1 MDNINEGYVFGLD
14 IGTRSIVGTVGY
26 RVGVDRFVVVAQ
38 EAVEHSTR
46 AVIDGQV
53 HDIKTVSRTIVEVK
67 TALEKR
73 LQQSLGEVSI
83 AAAGRVLKT
92 RTVHV
97 EMEFPEETKVNRD
110 HIRSMEMSGVE
121 KAYEEIR
128 EDTDHKDKK
137 FFCVGYS
144 PARYY
149 LNGYQMDMLEQHPAK
164 SIAIDLIATFL
175 PDEVVEGLYA
185 AVENAG
191 LHVASLTLEPIAAIN
206 VAIPEKFRLLN
217 IALVDVGAGTSD
229 LSIVKDGSVIAYGM
243 IPLAGDEVTEAIA
256 KEYLTDFETAEMIKR
271 KTSQRKIANFK
282 NIFGDALRATREEV
296 SAITEPTVDHITKKI
311 AERILELNG
320 GKTVSAVF
328 IVGGGGLQDGFTKK
342 LADYLELPE
351 KRVAIRGADVLTN
364 IDFPGWDEVRK
375 DSMMVTPIGICLS
388 AYEQSNNFIHVTV
401 NEQPVKLYDNG
412 KVTVLDACLTS
423 GFKKENLFPVKGD
436 SLYYYVNGEKREV
449 KGESGEVVTVRKNH
463 KEVSLNDPV
472 LENDNIVLRPS
483 TKGEKGSITL
493 GQIAEC
499 REELTLKLFGKDIIV
514 PKRVEVNGVPETS
527 MYSVKD
533 DDDIQVFDFH
543 TLSFLYEFAGLDR
556 VDRVL
561 LNGREAGLNARV
573 CDKDVVEELP
583 VQVMKESYAK
593 AAEPAEPAEEK
604 PVREA
609 AASVLGEA
617 APVRGAEASAS
628 GEAAPVRS
636 AEASTSGGTASAG
649 EAVVSRANA
658 AKADDEAAEKQAA
671 KPDDRPKKITSLEE
685 AMAEDPLLK
694 PLKPLPEW
702 MEDIPFDTAK
712 LGSDGRIIPGTNDIK
727 NGITYSQP
735 SESAF
740 KGADQA
746 ILDRI
751 DGIKPAAEPPKPV
764 GLPTHITVNGEQVT
778 IPAKSKHAIFVDV
791 FDVYPFDM
799 SKVGGKRLVTR
810 INGQD
815 KNFTDPLREGDAV
828 EIYWE
833 K

>member
-1 MDNINEGYVFGLD
+1 MDNNYEGYVFGLD

-38 EAVEHSTR
+38 ESVEHSTR
-46 AVIDGQV
+46 AVIDGQI

-67 TALEKR
+67 TALEKK
-73 LQQSLGEVSI
+73 LQQSLSEVSI

-97 EMEFPEETKVNRD
+97 EMDFPEETKVNRD

-229 LSIVKDGSVIAYGM
+229 LSIVKDGTVIAYGM

-256 KEYLTDFETAEMIKR
+256 KEYLTDFETAETIKR
-271 KTSQRKIANFK
+271 KTAQRKIANFK
-282 NIFGDALRATREEV
+282 NIFGDTLRTTREEV
-296 SAITEPTVDHITKKI
+296 VAITESTVDHITKKI
-311 AERILELNG
+311 ADRIIEMNG
-320 GKTVSAVF
+320 GKSVSAVF
-328 IVGGGGLQDGFTKK
+328 IVGGGGLQEGFTEK
-342 LADYLELPE
+342 LADYLDLPL
-351 KRVAIRGADVLTN
+351 KRVAIRGADVLSN
-364 IDFPGWDEVRK
+364 IDFPGDDVRK

-401 NEQPVKLYDNG
+401 NEQPVNLYDNG

-423 GFKKENLFPVKGD
+423 GFKKENLFPVKGE
-436 SLYYYVNGEKREV
+436 SLYYTVNGEKREV
-449 KGESGEVVTVRKNH
+449 KGGSGEVVTVRKNH

-499 REELTLKLFGKDIIV
+499 REEITLKLFGKDIII

-543 TLSFLYEFAGLDR
+543 TVSFLLEFAGLDR

-583 VQVMKESYAK
+583 LQAMNESYAK
-593 AAEPAEPAEEK
+593 TAEPEKLVHEEPKVQQPEPEPVVHEEPKVQKPEPEK
-604 PVREA
+604 PVSA
-609 AASVLGEA
+609 DP
-617 APVRGAEASAS
+617 AP
-628 GEAAPVRS
+628 
-636 AEASTSGGTASAG
+636 
-649 EAVVSRANA
+649 AVM
-658 AKADDEAAEKQAA
+658 
-671 KPDDRPKKITSLEE
+671 PDDGPRKFTSLEE

-712 LGSDGRIIPGTNDIK
+712 LGYDGRIIPGTNDLK

-735 SESAF
+735 SDSSF
-740 KGADQA
+740 SGADKA

-764 GLPTHITVNGEQVT
+764 GVPTHITVNGEQVT
-778 IPAKSKHAIFVDV
+778 IPAKSKSAIFVDV

-815 KNFTDPLREGDAV
+815 KNFTDPLKEGDAV
-828 EIYWE
+828 EIYWQ

>member
-1 MDNINEGYVFGLD
+1 
-14 IGTRSIVGTVGY
+14 IVGTVGY

-38 EAVEHSTR
+38 ESVEHSTR
-46 AVIDGQV
+46 AVIDGQI

-67 TALEKR
+67 TALEKK
-73 LQQSLGEVSI
+73 LQQSLSEVSI

-97 EMEFPEETKVNRD
+97 EMDFPEETKVNRD

-229 LSIVKDGSVIAYGM
+229 LSIVKDGTVIAYGM

-256 KEYLTDFETAEMIKR
+256 KEYLTDFETAETIKR
-271 KTSQRKIANFK
+271 KTAQRKIANFK
-282 NIFGDALRATREEV
+282 NIFGDTLRTTREEV
-296 SAITEPTVDHITKKI
+296 VAITESTVDHITKKI
-311 AERILELNG
+311 ADRIIELNG
-320 GKTVSAVF
+320 GKSVSAVF
-328 IVGGGGLQDGFTKK
+328 IVGGGGLQEGFTEK
-342 LADYLELPE
+342 LAGYLNLPL

-364 IDFPGWDEVRK
+364 IDFPGDDVRK

-423 GFKKENLFPVKGD
+423 GFMKENLFPVKGE
-436 SLYYYVNGEKREV
+436 SLYYTVNGEKREV

-483 TKGEKGSITL
+483 TRGEKGSITL

-499 REELTLKLFGKDIIV
+499 REEITLKLFGKDIII

-543 TLSFLYEFAGLDR
+543 TVSFLLEFAGLDR

-583 VQVMKESYAK
+583 LQAMNESYAK
-593 AAEPAEPAEEK
+593 TAAPEPAKSDVQVKPKVQQNEPVHEEPRVQQTGSEPVAHEELRVQQPEPEKTVSEK
-604 PVREA
+604 PEPTV
-609 AASVLGEA
+609 
-617 APVRGAEASAS
+617 
-628 GEAAPVRS
+628 
-636 AEASTSGGTASAG
+636 
-649 EAVVSRANA
+649 
-658 AKADDEAAEKQAA
+658 
-671 KPDDRPKKITSLEE
+671 KPDDGPRKFTSLEE

-712 LGSDGRIIPGTNDIK
+712 LGSDGRIIPGTNDLK

-735 SESAF
+735 SDSSF
-740 KGADQA
+740 SGADKA

-764 GLPTHITVNGEQVT
+764 GVPTHITVNGEQVT
-778 IPAKSKHAIFVDV
+778 IPAKSKSAIFVDV

-815 KNFTDPLREGDAV
+815 KNFTDPLKEGDAV
-828 EIYWE
+828 EIYWQ

>member
-1 MDNINEGYVFGLD
+1 MDNNYEGYVFGLD

-38 EAVEHSTR
+38 ESVEHSTR
-46 AVIDGQV
+46 AVIDGQI

-67 TALEKR
+67 TALEKK
-73 LQQSLGEVSI
+73 LQQSLSEVSI

-97 EMEFPEETKVNRD
+97 EMDFPEETKVNRD

-229 LSIVKDGSVIAYGM
+229 LSIVKDGTVIAYGM

-256 KEYLTDFETAEMIKR
+256 KEYLTDFETAETIKR
-271 KTSQRKIANFK
+271 KTAQRKIANFK
-282 NIFGDALRATREEV
+282 NIFGDTLRTTREEV
-296 SAITEPTVDHITKKI
+296 VAITESTVDHITKKI
-311 AERILELNG
+311 ADRIIELNG
-320 GKTVSAVF
+320 GKSVSAVF
-328 IVGGGGLQDGFTKK
+328 IVGGGGLQEGFTEK
-342 LADYLELPE
+342 LADYLDLPL
-351 KRVAIRGADVLTN
+351 KRVAIRGADVLSN
-364 IDFPGWDEVRK
+364 IDFPGDDVRK

-423 GFKKENLFPVKGD
+423 GFKKENLFPVKGE
-436 SLYYYVNGEKREV
+436 SLYYTVNGEKREV
-449 KGESGEVVTVRKNH
+449 KGGSGEVVTVRKNH

-499 REELTLKLFGKDIIV
+499 REEITLKLFGKDIII

-543 TLSFLYEFAGLDR
+543 TVSFLLEFAGLDR

-583 VQVMKESYAK
+583 LQAMNESYAK
-593 AAEPAEPAEEK
+593 TAEPEK
-604 PVREA
+604 PVHEEPKVQQAEPEPVVVHEEPKVQQPEPEKPVA
-609 AASVLGEA
+609 ADP
-617 APVRGAEASAS
+617 APV
-628 GEAAPVRS
+628 V
-636 AEASTSGGTASAG
+636 
-649 EAVVSRANA
+649 
-658 AKADDEAAEKQAA
+658 
-671 KPDDRPKKITSLEE
+671 KPDDGPRKFTSLEE
-685 AMAEDPLLK
+685 
-694 PLKPLPEW
+694 
-702 MEDIPFDTAK
+702 
-712 LGSDGRIIPGTNDIK
+712 
-727 NGITYSQP
+727 
-735 SESAF
+735 
-740 KGADQA
+740 
-746 ILDRI
+746 
-751 DGIKPAAEPPKPV
+751 
-764 GLPTHITVNGEQVT
+764 
-778 IPAKSKHAIFVDV
+778 
-791 FDVYPFDM
+791 
-799 SKVGGKRLVTR
+799 
-810 INGQD
+810 
-815 KNFTDPLREGDAV
+815 
-828 EIYWE
+828 
-833 K
+833 

>member
-1 MDNINEGYVFGLD
+1 MDNNYEGYVFGLD

-38 EAVEHSTR
+38 ESVEHSTR
-46 AVIDGQV
+46 AVIDGQI

-73 LQQSLGEVSI
+73 LQQSLSEVSI

-97 EMEFPEETKVNRD
+97 EMDFPEETKVNQD

-229 LSIVKDGSVIAYGM
+229 LSIVKDGAVIAYGM

-256 KEYLTDFETAEMIKR
+256 KEYLTDFETAESVKR

-282 NIFGDALRATREEV
+282 NIFGDSLEATKEEIA
-296 SAITEPTVDHITKKI
+296 AITESTVDHITKKI
-311 AERILELNG
+311 SERIIELNG
-320 GKTVSAVF
+320 GKSVSAVF
-328 IVGGGGLQDGFTKK
+328 IVGGGGLQEGFTEK
-342 LADYLELPE
+342 LASYLDLPL

-364 IDFPGWDEVRK
+364 IDFPGEDVRK

-401 NEQPVKLYDNG
+401 NDQPVKLYDNG

-423 GFKKENLFPVKGD
+423 GFKKENLFPVKGE
-436 SLYYYVNGEKREV
+436 SLYYTVNNEKREV

-483 TKGEKGSITL
+483 TRGEKGSITL

-499 REELTLKLFGKDIIV
+499 REEITVKLFGRDIIV

-543 TLSFLYEFAGLDR
+543 TVSFLLEFAGRDR

-583 VQVMKESYAK
+583 LQAMSESYAK
-593 AAEPAEPAEEK
+593 TAEPEVKPEPENKPEQAVQSEPEVKPQPVEESKPAAEPEPATIMRPEPAEPVKAEE
-604 PVREA
+604 PVKKE
-609 AASVLGEA
+609 
-617 APVRGAEASAS
+617 S
-628 GEAAPVRS
+628 GV
-636 AEASTSGGTASAG
+636 TTKDGL
-649 EAVVSRANA
+649 RAY
-658 AKADDEAAEKQAA
+658 
-671 KPDDRPKKITSLEE
+671 TSLEE

-735 SESAF
+735 STSEF
-740 KGADQA
+740 RGADQA

-751 DGIKPAAEPPKPV
+751 DGIKPPVEPPKPL
-764 GLPTHITVNGEQVT
+764 GLPTHITVNGEEVT
-778 IPAKSKHAIFVDV
+778 IPAKSKRAIFVDV

-799 SKVGGKRLVTR
+799 SKVGGKRLITR

-815 KNFTDPLREGDAV
+815 KNFTDPLKEGDSV
-828 EIYWE
+828 EIYWQ